1 MKKEDIIDLLKMT
14 ELFKSIPDK
23 TIAELLEQQ
32 TKRTRQYN
40 KGQLIHIESEKCI
53 NLEIILKG
61 SVKVQKNDEN
71 GNILTIVEFEALDDI
86 GGNLLFGDQNSY
98 LMNVVAKTDCEIFNI
113 HYDNIIDLCQKN
125 RDFLLAFLKTISTK
139 ANVLGR
145 TIKKISH
152 KSIRDKITDYIKYEM
167 AIQNKKT
174 IKLTCSKTELA
185 ERFGIQ
191 RTSLS
196 RELQKMK
203 NEGIIE
209 YNKDTIKIISI

>member
-209 YNKDTIKIISI
+209 YNIDIIKIISI